1 INVLDSTSYFDS
13 IRNIN
18 VYDKYFYSKRKWI
31 NDSIDKI
38 DTVVSKNT
46 INNLS
51 LQLML
56 HPNPASDY
64 VEVVSQKWTVGSV
77 VEMYNLLGQQVFP
90 SIEMS
95 NDGLRLDVRDLSE
108 GIYLLQMRDKS
119 GSVIKT
125 EKLVI
130 SR

>member
-1 INVLDSTSYFDS
+1 
-13 IRNIN
+13 
-18 VYDKYFYSKRKWI
+18 
-31 NDSIDKI
+31 
-38 DTVVSKNT
+38 
-46 INNLS
+46 
-51 LQLML
+51 ML

>member
-1 INVLDSTSYFDS
+1 LDSTSYFDS